1 MRTRQ
6 MLLALLIAG
15 SVIDDATA
23 QSYPTRPITM
33 ISPFPAGGP
42 NDAISRTMAESIR
55 NSLGQ
60 PVVVENI
67 SGASGSIGAGRVARS
82 APDGYTILSAGW
94 VSQVLNGAVYQLS
107 YDVAKDFDPVALLT
121 TEPLL
126 IVGKASLPAKTLQ
139 ELIAWL
145 KANPGQALQGTAG
158 PGSVSHVAGV
168 LFQHETGTSFQFVP
182 YRGAA
187 QILPDL
193 VAGRIDMRIDLA
205 ASSLP
210 FVRVGTIKAYAV
222 MAKDRLAGEPD
233 IPTVDEAGLPG
244 MHFSNWQALWLPS
257 RTPPNI
263 IATLNVAV
271 VHALA
276 DPAVIVL
283 DEATSSLD
291 PATEAAV
298 ERALAAVVE
307 GRTVVTIAHR
317 LSTAERAD
325 RVAVMEHG
333 HLVEVA
339 SHDELVEQ
347 GERYARLWASWQ
359 AGLAAPAVP

>member
-42 NDAISRTMAESIR
+42 NDAIARTMAESIR

-60 PVVVENI
+60 PVVVENV

-126 IVGKASLPAKTLQ
+126 IVGKASLPAKNLQ

-210 FVRVGTIKAYAV
+210 FVRAGTIKAYAV
-222 MAKDRLAGEPD
+222 MAKNRLAGEPD

-257 RTPPNI
+257 RTATNI
-263 IATLNVAV
+263 IAKLNAAV

-276 DPAVIVL
+276 DPAVR
-283 DEATSSLD
+283 S
-291 PATEAAV
+291 
-298 ERALAAVVE
+298 RLAAV
-307 GRTVVTIAHR
+307 GREIPPRNQQTPEALGALHK
-317 LSTAERAD
+317 AEIEKWWPVIKA
-325 RVAVMEHG
+325 
-333 HLVEVA
+333 
-339 SHDELVEQ
+339 
-347 GERYARLWASWQ
+347 
-359 AGLAAPAVP
+359 AGIKAE